1 MEASK
6 IKGSAWFLNVL
17 PERGRE
23 TQLLYWFRVC
33 VAEWSNGI
41 DPRRG
46 VKAEE
51 LLIWDKGRQAY
62 VLETHRYG
70 VGVNHS
76 CERTAV
82 DDHALRNWVW
92 RHGPALLWR
101 DDAVEFYPG
110 FVRPVSAVASN
121 DSIDRV
127 NE

>member
-1 MEASK
+1 MEASM
-6 IKGSAWFLNVL
+6 ISGRAGFVNVL
-17 PERGRE
+17 PDRGRE

-33 VAEWSNGI
+33 VAEWSNDI

-51 LLIWDKGRQAY
+51 LLIWDKGRHAY

-70 VGVNHS
+70 VGVNHC
-76 CERTAV
+76 CERMAV
-82 DDHALRNWVW
+82 DDQALRSWVR

-121 DSIDRV
+121 DAIDRG
-127 NE
+127 